1 VTAQSREQ
9 CKNTAEGHLSLDAFS
24 AWQKKG
30 STNDRVQLERG
41 ALAGGESS
49 GVEEG
54 VERKRQAGLDAA
66 NEHGLTPGG
75 EGEGERGGGDFQGG
89 PCGIGKRC
97 FVAILVFSC
106 HGLGRFRMFF
116 QRASQSCTGQ
126 NSRPNDGG
134 RSGTPADLGRSS
146 SPVCLCVCSSPLR
159 SPMSRAAEG
168 WRIQRA
174 LAGCTSQGGRR

>member
-1 VTAQSREQ
+1 MTAQSREQ

-75 EGEGERGGGDFQGG
+75 EGEGERGEISKAG
-89 PCGIGKRC
+89 PAGLGSGVSLRSW
-97 FVAILVFSC
+97 FFSC